1 MVNFFT
7 RKTKTVETSQKDF
20 NKFSSEVATLE
31 AKQAELTQQIEQIK
45 NAMNVINAT
54 LLIDSS
60 DKNALATKTKGEKQ
74 IEKLQ
79 AELAD
84 TQEKLLKANEKRVE
98 AQVDLNQAQGEKAR
112 AEALKQ
118 RTLEIAVKEVVTVLN
133 RVESLSAGS
142 ENIDLAQAYGLQ
154 TSPIGV
160 SSEDDFLRTLAN
172 EDTPKAYEQAEEV
185 TREALQAMV
194 DVLEKHGVK
203 FHKDAMANFK
213 TAGVEFKNK

>member
-1 MVNFFT
+1 MMNFFT

-20 NKFSSEVATLE
+20 NKLNAEVATFE

-60 DKNALATKTKGEKQ
+60 DKTALATKAKGEKQ

-112 AEALKQ
+112 AEALQQ
-118 RTLEIAVKEVVTVLN
+118 RTREIAVNNVVTVLN

-142 ENIDLAQAYGLQ
+142 EHIDLAKAYGLQ

-160 SSEDDFLRTLAN
+160 SPEDDFLRTLAN

-185 TREALQAMV
+185 TREALQAMI

-203 FHKDAMANFK
+203 FHKDAMDNFK